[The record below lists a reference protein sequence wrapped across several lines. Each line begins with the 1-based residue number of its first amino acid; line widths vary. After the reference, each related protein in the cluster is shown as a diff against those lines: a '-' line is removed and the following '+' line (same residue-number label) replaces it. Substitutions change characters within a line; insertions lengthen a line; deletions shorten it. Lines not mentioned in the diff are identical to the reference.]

1 MRRWSSGWFF
11 GGLGLTLV
19 ALGWLQLSTGA
30 VSVEPLEV
38 LHWGWRQLA
47 WWSTTEISHE
57 RQLWLDGIIGNLRWP
72 RFLAGVLAGASLALA
87 GVGTQTLF
95 RNPLADPGLIG
106 VTAGAAVGAVSLIAL
121 GPSFSQLP
129 GAQPLAALIGGFL
142 TVYLVYRLAR
152 MEGRTSILQL
162 LLAGMAVNALA
173 VSIVGFILL
182 RAEYGQMRDFHFW
195 MLGSLSAVGNRE
207 NLALAVC
214 LLLAAGCFGWLA
226 RPMNALLL
234 GEAEAGHLGVPVERL
249 KTAIVLLAS
258 ALVGTVVAAA
268 GAIGFVGLLAPH
280 WVRLFLGPDHRQL
293 LPGAI
298 LLGAVL
304 VSGSDWVARMLFSPL
319 EIPIGIITAL
329 IGAPAFLFF
338 LRHRSG
344 GQWS

>member
-1 MRRWSSGWFF
+1 MRGRSSAWFY
-11 GGLGLTLV
+11 GGLLLTLLM
-19 ALGWLQLSTGA
+19 LGWLQLSTGP
-30 VSVEPLEV
+30 VEADPLEV
-38 LHWGWRQLA
+38 VDWVRRQLT
-47 WWSTTEISHE
+47 WWRELDHPNQ
-57 RQLWLDGIIGNLRWP
+57 RQLWLDNIIGHLRWP
-72 RFLAGVLAGASLALA
+72 RFLAGVLTGASLALA

-106 VTAGAAVGAVSLIAL
+106 VTAGASVGTVSLIAL
-121 GPSFSQLP
+121 GPSFSRWP
-129 GAQPLAALIGGFL
+129 GAQPLAALAGGSL

-152 MEGRTSILQL
+152 MEGRTSIVQL

-173 VSIVGFILL
+173 VSVVGFVLL

-195 MLGSLSAVGNRE
+195 MLGSLNAVGNRE

-214 LLLAAGCFGWLA
+214 LFLAGGFFWCLA

-234 GEAEAGHLGVPVERL
+234 GESEAGHLGVPVERL

-280 WVRLFLGPDHRQL
+280 WVRLFLGPDHRKL
-293 LPGAI
+293 LPGAL

-304 VSGSDWVARMLFSPL
+304 VTGSDWLARMLFSPL
-319 EIPIGIITAL
+319 EIPIGIVTAL